1 MGGGD
6 GFGRVRQARPGKE
19 RSARLGRAWQASYG
33 LSGQGRFRFVVAR
46 QARTGSD
53 GRVWLVE
60 AGKAG

>member
-6 GFGRVRQARPGKE
+6 GFGRVRQ
-19 RSARLGRAWQASYG
+19 ARLGRAWQASYG